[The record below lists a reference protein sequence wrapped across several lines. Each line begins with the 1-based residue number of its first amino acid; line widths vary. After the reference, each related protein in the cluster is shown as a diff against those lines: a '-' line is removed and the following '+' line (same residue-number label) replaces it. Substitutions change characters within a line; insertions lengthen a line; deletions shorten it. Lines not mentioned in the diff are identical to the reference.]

1 MPRVIK
7 SAQAPYPKPAP
18 AKKQQTPAPLGA
30 RIYGVNGTTFS
41 LLQWGPALAV
51 GILLASSVLVGIWL
65 AEQAH
70 YAQAGHAVCR
80 HGIMPE
86 PEVLCDMGEVACI
99 TDPVEGR
106 VERIRQVI
114 YEHNLRVAKA
124 CA

>member
-7 SAQAPYPKPAP
+7 SAQAPYPKPAL
-18 AKKQQTPAPLGA
+18 AKKQQTPAPSGA
-30 RIYGVNGTTFS
+30 KVYGVNGTTFS

-51 GILLASSVLVGIWL
+51 GVLLASSVLVGIWL

-80 HGIMPE
+80 QGIIPE

-99 TDPVEGR
+99 TDPVESR

>member
-7 SAQAPYPKPAP
+7 SAQPARR
-18 AKKQQTPAPLGA
+18 QQAPAPLGA
-30 RIYGVNGTTFS
+30 KVYGVNGTTFS
-41 LLQWGPALAV
+41 VLQWGLGLAV
-51 GILLASSVLVGIWL
+51 GILLASSVLAGAWL
-65 AEQAH
+65 VEQAH

-80 HGIMPE
+80 QGIIPE

-114 YEHNLRVAKA
+114 YQHNLRIAKA